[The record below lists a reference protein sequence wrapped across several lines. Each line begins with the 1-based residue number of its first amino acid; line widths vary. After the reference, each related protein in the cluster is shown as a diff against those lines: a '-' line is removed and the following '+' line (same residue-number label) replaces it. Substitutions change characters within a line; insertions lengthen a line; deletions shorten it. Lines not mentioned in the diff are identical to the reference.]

1 MRIEFETARA
11 RRLSLTSLI
20 DVIFLLL
27 LFFML
32 TSTFTKFSTVE
43 LSASGQGAGSKTP
56 DVVISLK
63 QTTVLVNGVEVSSE
77 ALAGALKSKVTD
89 GKTSALLL
97 VGRSVASQHFITT
110 LQLARRLGLM
120 VSVVR

>member
-1 MRIEFETARA
+1 MRFEFETARA

-32 TSTFTKFSTVE
+32 TSTFTRFSTVE
-43 LSASGQGAGSKTP
+43 LSATGQGTGSKKP

-63 QTTVLVNGVEVSSE
+63 RTTVLVNGVEVSNE
-77 ALAGALKSKVTD
+77 DLAVALKSKVTD

-120 VSVVR
+120 TFVVR